1 MPLPIDMLMA
11 AVDEDTANE
20 KLLDIIE
27 TIGIPARSWR
37 KGGALRTLIRA
48 CSRTY
53 ADATKLSAEFVRSA
67 FLDSSSGG
75 WLKILATNVF
85 GITPREASFA
95 VGKVLFTNGGGG
107 IHAYGVEQLRM
118 RGLNGKTYTNTEA
131 LALAA
136 LGTALIA
143 VRAVEVGS
151 ASSAGP
157 GTITELLTPLLGVTI
172 SNPASVVGTDD
183 ESNEELRAH
192 CRSARAARSL
202 NGPRGAYDL
211 AVREAKRLD
220 GSSVDINRI
229 SQPQAGSDGTVRL
242 YLASP
247 SGEPLTSDLD
257 IVRTSIENIARPDG
271 VKALVSAAA
280 AKPINLDMTVW
291 ARKTAGLDESGLRSL
306 VLNALTLLVRDYP
319 IGGIAKSPFS
329 TQGYLYEGA
338 LGGAAKSAHPAVFDT
353 DGAVDVPLAPGEVAV
368 LTANV
373 TVRFV

>member
-1 MPLPIDMLMA
+1 MPLPIDMLTSE
-11 AVDEDTANE
+11 VTEDAANE
-20 KLLDIIE
+20 KILDIIE
-27 TIGIPARSWR
+27 TIGIPVRSWR
-37 KGGALRTLIRA
+37 KGGALRTMIRA
-48 CSRTY
+48 VARTV
-53 ADATKLSAEFVRSA
+53 ADSSKLSAEFARSA
-67 FLDSSSGG
+67 FLDTARGG
-75 WLKILATNVF
+75 WLKILATNFF
-85 GITPREASFA
+85 GVTPRVASFA

-107 IHAYGVEQLRM
+107 IHAYGVEQLRL

-157 GTITELLTPLLGVTI
+157 GTITELLTPLLGVTV

-183 ESNEELRAH
+183 ESDEELRAH
-192 CRSARAARSL
+192 CRAARAQRSVT
-202 NGPRGAYDL
+202 GPRGAYEL

-257 IVRTSIENIARPDG
+257 IVRTSIENIARPDA

-291 ARKTAGLDESGLRSL
+291 ARKTAGLDESGLRAL
-306 VLNALTLLVRDYP
+306 VAKELTLLVRDYP

-338 LGGAAKSAHPAVFDT
+338 LGGAAKAAHPAVFDT
-353 DGAVDVPLAPGEVAV
+353 DGAVDVPLGSGEVAV
-368 LTANV
+368 LTANIS
-373 TVRFV
+373 VRFV